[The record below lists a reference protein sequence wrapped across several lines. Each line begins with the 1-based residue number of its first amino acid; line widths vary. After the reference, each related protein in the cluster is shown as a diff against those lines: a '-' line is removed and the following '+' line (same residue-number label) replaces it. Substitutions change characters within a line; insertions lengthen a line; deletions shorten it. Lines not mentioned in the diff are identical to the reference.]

1 MKKLLII
8 LAIAMMIS
16 GCSDSE
22 ETIKKVE
29 TNAKMTVS
37 QEVKKQD
44 NFYKNSTYDYT
55 IKLHDDLIKKILI
68 EDGETTNI
76 WYDDT
81 TLIKNKVL
89 IGKIEPMTIELWKEK
104 QQSEYVMDLVKYDE
118 ANGLVYVF
126 QHNVEPYVNY
136 YTEDEQGEFLQ
147 PKESL
152 EFDYLS
158 QLFSKSLLQS
168 DFLFGGIEVT
178 HTIPTSIDQAGLE
191 MSEEWYHTLQVA
203 INDLELVLNKKDKE
217 LLADRLNSLIGEINA
232 NSPVMEQFPYPTQE
246 LGSNLIEAY
255 EQFHWLVEPPYYE
268 ESTNQLAI
276 ENQITVINQYLQ
288 IIDQQLKQ
296 VKKR

>member
-1 MKKLLII
+1 MKKLLLIP
-8 LAIAMMIS
+8 AITMMIT
-16 GCSDSE
+16 GCSDTE
-22 ETIKKVE
+22 ESIKKVK
-29 TNAKMTVS
+29 TNDKMTVS

-44 NFYKNSTYDYT
+44 NYYKNSTYDYT
-55 IKLHDDLIKKILI
+55 IQLHDVLIKKILI

-81 TLIKNKVL
+81 TLIKNRVL
-89 IGKIEPMTIELWKEK
+89 IGKIEPMSIELWKEK

-126 QHNVEPYVNY
+126 QHNVEPYANH
-136 YTEDEQGEFLQ
+136 YTEDEQGEFLP

-168 DFLFGGIEVT
+168 NFVFGGIEISQTVPST
-178 HTIPTSIDQAGLE
+178 VDANGLE

-203 INDLELVLNKKDKE
+203 MNDLQFVLNKKDKE

-232 NSPVMEQFPYPTQE
+232 NSPVMEQFPYPTPE

-268 ESTNQLAI
+268 EDTNQLAI
-276 ENQITVINQYLQ
+276 ENQMTVINQYLQ
-288 IIDQQLKQ
+288 TIDQQLKQ